1 MQFDWA
7 TFAGRDLHLDLDL
20 KPGRRSS
27 LEEAL
32 REAIRSGRLVADTRL
47 PSTRFLAADLGLA
60 RGTVT
65 DAYDQLAAEGWLV
78 ARQGSGTRVA
88 SAPIPT
94 ETSPDRPTASPPQVE
109 TGRCH
114 DFRPGRGDLSSFPRR
129 EWLAALRRALR
140 EADDAAFD
148 YSDPRGLRVLRDALS
163 AYLGRAR
170 GLPVDPD
177 LVVVCNGWVQGFG
190 LIAEALRDS
199 GASRVAIEDPSM
211 ARNPATLRRF
221 GLAIVTVP
229 VDRQGAD
236 PEALESRGSAPAMLL
251 TPAHQYPTGATLS
264 SDRRAAWIGWA
275 RDHDSVL
282 IEDDYDGEFRYDR
295 QPVGA
300 LAALDP
306 GRVIYAGTTSKTLAP
321 GLRLGWLV
329 LPRRWLDPVA
339 DLRPI
344 VDRHTSALDQLA
356 MAEMITSGAFDR
368 HVRHARTR
376 YRRRRDLL
384 LTLLADQV
392 PVVKPHGIAAGL
404 HTVIDL
410 PVDGPPE
417 DEVIDHLARSDV
429 AVHGLASY
437 LHRNGAGTPPALVVG
452 FATPPE
458 HAFAI
463 AARALASSLADLYR
477 GSALH

>member
-1 MQFDWA
+1 VESDQA
-7 TFAGRDLHLDLDL
+7 TFAGHDLHLDLDG
-20 KPGRRSS
+20 PAGRRTS

-32 REAIRSGRLVADTRL
+32 REAIRSGRLAAHSRL
-47 PSTRFLAADLGLA
+47 PSTRALAADLGLA

-88 SAPIPT
+88 SV
-94 ETSPDRPTASPPQVE
+94 PTATDSVVRPRAAATAGEPE
-109 TGRCH
+109 ARRH
-114 DFRPGRGDLSSFPRR
+114 NFRPGRGDLSSFPRR
-129 EWLAALRRALR
+129 QWTAALRRALR
-140 EADDAAFD
+140 EAGDETLD
-148 YSDPRGLRVLRDALS
+148 YSDPRGLPVLRQAL
-163 AYLGRAR
+163 AGYIGRAR
-170 GLPVDPD
+170 GLPVDGD
-177 LVVVCNGWVQGFG
+177 QIVVCNGWVQGFA
-190 LIAEALRDS
+190 LIAEVLRDR
-199 GASRVAIEDPSM
+199 GATRMGIEDPSM

-221 GLAIVTVP
+221 GLGVVTVP
-229 VDRQGAD
+229 VDDAGAD
-236 PEALESRGSAPAMLL
+236 PAALVRRGSVPAMVL

-264 SDRRAAWIGWA
+264 ADRRAAWIGWA
-275 RDHDSVL
+275 RDHDAILV
-282 IEDDYDGEFRYDR
+282 EDDYDGEFRYDR

-329 LPRRWLDPVA
+329 LPRPWLEAVV

-356 MAEMITSGAFDR
+356 LADLITSGGFDR
-368 HVRHARTR
+368 HVRYARTR

-384 LTLLADQV
+384 LSLLADQV
-392 PVVKPHGIAAGL
+392 PAVTAHGIAAGL

-410 PVDGPPE
+410 PVDGPTE
-417 DEVIDHLARSDV
+417 IEVLEHLADDDID
-429 AVHGLASY
+429 VHGLADY
-437 LHRNGAGTPPALVVG
+437 QHRASPRPRPALVVG

-458 HAFAI
+458 HAFAVG
-463 AARALASSLADLYR
+463 ARALAMSLACIY
-477 GSALH
+477 G

>member
-1 MQFDWA
+1 MAQ
-7 TFAGRDLHLDLDL
+7 
-20 KPGRRSS
+20 
-27 LEEAL
+27 
-32 REAIRSGRLVADTRL
+32 TRL
-47 PSTRFLAADLGLA
+47 PSTRALAADLGLA

-88 SAPIPT
+88 SAPIAAARSSARRAP
-94 ETSPDRPTASPPQVE
+94 TSPEIES
-109 TGRCH
+109 GRH

-129 EWLAALRRALR
+129 DWVAALRRALR
-140 EADDAAFD
+140 DADDSALD
-148 YSDPRGLRVLRDALS
+148 YGDPRGLKAVREAL
-163 AYLGRAR
+163 AGYVGRAR

-177 LVVVCNGWVQGFG
+177 RLVVCNGWVQGFA
-190 LIAEALRDS
+190 LIAEVLRDA
-199 GASRVAIEDPSM
+199 GAARVGIEDPSM

-221 GLAIVTVP
+221 GLGVATVP
-229 VDRQGAD
+229 VDRHGAD
-236 PEALESRGSAPAMLL
+236 PAALGRRGPVAAMVL

-264 SDRRAAWIGWA
+264 ADRRAAWIGWA
-275 RDHDSVL
+275 RDHDAVL

-306 GRVIYAGTTSKTLAP
+306 GQVIYAGTTSKSLAP

-329 LPRRWLDPVA
+329 LPPRWLEPVLE
-339 DLRPI
+339 LRPM

-356 MAEMITSGAFDR
+356 LAELITSGAFDR
-368 HVRHARTR
+368 HVRFARTR

-384 LTLLADQV
+384 LGLLAHHV
-392 PVVKPHGIAAGL
+392 PAVTPHGIAAGL

-410 PVDGPPE
+410 PVEGPTE
-417 DEVIDHLARSDV
+417 DDVVNHLADDDV
-429 AVHGLASY
+429 VVHGLGDY
-437 LHRNGAGTPPALVVG
+437 RHRTGTTSRPALVVG

-458 HAFAI
+458 HAFAVG
-463 AARALASSLADLYR
+463 ARALTASLARLYR
-477 GSALH
+477 

>member
-1 MQFDWA
+1 MESDRS
-7 TFAGRDLHLDLDL
+7 TFGGRDLHLALDG
-20 KPGRRSS
+20 PAGRRTS

-32 REAIRSGRLVADTRL
+32 REAIRSGRLMAGTRL
-47 PSTRFLAADLGLA
+47 PSTRALAADLGLA

-88 SAPIPT
+88 SAPT
-94 ETSPDRPTASPPQVE
+94 TPDRKTRAHPRAGPTMEPAA
-109 TGRCH
+109 RH
-114 DFRPGRGDLSSFPRR
+114 DFRPGRGDLSNFPR
-129 EWLAALRRALR
+129 EAWVACLRRALR
-140 EADDAAFD
+140 QADDAVLD
-148 YSDPRGLRVLRDALS
+148 YSDPRGLPVLREALA

-177 LVVVCNGWVQGFG
+177 RLVVCNGWVQGFA
-190 LIAEALRDS
+190 LVAEVLRDA
-199 GASRVAIEDPSM
+199 GVRRVAVEDPSM

-221 GLAIVTVP
+221 GLGVVSVP
-229 VDRQGAD
+229 VDIHGAD
-236 PEALESRGSAPAMLL
+236 PVALVRRGSVPAVLL

-264 SDRRAAWIGWA
+264 ADRRAAWISWA
-275 RDHDSVL
+275 RAHDAVL

-329 LPRRWLDPVA
+329 LPARWLEPVIA
-339 DLRPI
+339 LRPI
-344 VDRHTSALDQLA
+344 VDRHSSALDQLA
-356 MAEMITSGAFDR
+356 LAEMITSGAFDR
-368 HVRHARTR
+368 HVRHSRLR

-384 LTLLADQV
+384 FSLLAERV
-392 PVVKPHGIAAGL
+392 PAVTPHGIAAGL

-410 PVDGPPE
+410 PVDGPTE
-417 DEVIDHLARSDV
+417 NEVVDHLAGDDV
-429 AVHGLASY
+429 AVHGLATY
-437 LHRNGAGTPPALVVG
+437 HQRAGHQANPALVVG

-458 HAFAI
+458 HAFALG
-463 AARALASSLADLYR
+463 ARALARSLAAVYR
-477 GSALH
+477 